1 MSARCW
7 WTRRRRRPHLES
19 ISKAEKSSVNAR
31 LGFVV
36 VILLALACG
45 RATPIAMEPTLTPP
59 TGEIASP
66 QPTITAQPTS
76 TAIAAGTP
84 FPGPWAADHVVEIT
98 GSEAFVQQTE
108 AALALLESNAPDAYE
123 KILTF
128 VGVIGQ
134 GEHSGMWAFETPPRY
149 EVGQATAFSTL
160 TWYASTIAHDATHSE
175 LYYVYRQSHPGQP
188 IPQEAWADVAS
199 ERFCIAYQ
207 LDVAERI
214 GAPASE
220 TEYLAGLTG
229 DHCDVDLDGDCDWDD
244 YYARD
249 W

>member
-1 MSARCW
+1 MN
-7 WTRRRRRPHLES
+7 P
-19 ISKAEKSSVNAR
+19 R
-31 LGFVV
+31 L
-36 VILLALACG
+36 LLAVMVLSAIGCG
-45 RATPIAMEPTLTPP
+45 TATPVQPNPAPTPLAEDAASPVPTIPAQTTLTA
-59 TGEIASP
+59 T
-66 QPTITAQPTS
+66 
-76 TAIAAGTP
+76 AAGTP
-84 FPGPWAADHVVEIT
+84 FPGAWAGDDIVDVRGDEGFVEQTRAALELLAAD
-98 GSEAFVQQTE
+98 
-108 AALALLESNAPDAYE
+108 APDAYQ

-128 VGVIGQ
+128 VGVIEQGQ
-134 GEHSGMWAFETPPRY
+134 HSGMWAFESPPRY
-149 EVGQATAFSTL
+149 EVGEATALSSL

-175 LYYVYRQSHPGQP
+175 LYYTYRQTHPGQA

-207 LDVAERI
+207 LDVAARI

-220 TEYLAGLTG
+220 TEYLASLTG

>member
-1 MSARCW
+1 M
-7 WTRRRRRPHLES
+7 
-19 ISKAEKSSVNAR
+19 NAR
-31 LGFVV
+31 LVLTVV
-36 VILLALACG
+36 GLSTIGCG
-45 RATPIAMEPTLTPP
+45 TATPIAPDPTPTPLEE
-59 TGEIASP
+59 EIASP
-66 QPTITAQPTS
+66 QPTIFARPTS

-84 FPGPWAADHVVEIT
+84 FPGPWAGDDVVDIT
-98 GSEAFVQQTE
+98 GSEAFVRQTE
-108 AALALLESNAPDAYE
+108 AALALLESNAPDAYQ

-134 GEHSGMWAFETPPRY
+134 GEHSGMWAFENPPRY
-149 EVGQATAFSTL
+149 EVGEATAFSAL
-160 TWYASTIAHDATHSE
+160 TWYASTIAHDATHSQ
-175 LYYVYRQSHPGQP
+175 LYYEYLQAHPGEP
-188 IPQEAWADVAS
+188 IPQEAWADVES

-207 LDVAERI
+207 LDVAARI

-244 YYARD
+244 YFARD

>member
-1 MSARCW
+1 MN
-7 WTRRRRRPHLES
+7 L
-19 ISKAEKSSVNAR
+19 R
-31 LGFVV
+31 L
-36 VILLALACG
+36 LLAVMVLSAIGCG
-45 RATPIAMEPTLTPP
+45 TATPVQPNPDPTPLAQDA
-59 TGEIASP
+59 ASP
-66 QPTITAQPTS
+66 VPTITAQTTL
-76 TAIAAGTP
+76 TATAAGTP
-84 FPGPWAADHVVEIT
+84 FPGPWAGDDIVDVRGDEGFVE
-98 GSEAFVQQTE
+98 QTR
-108 AALALLESNAPDAYE
+108 AALELLAADAPDAHQ

-128 VGVIGQ
+128 VGVIEQGQ
-134 GEHSGMWAFETPPRY
+134 HSGMWAFENPPRY
-149 EVGQATAFSTL
+149 EVGEATASSSL

-175 LYYVYRQSHPGQP
+175 LYYTYRQAHPGQA

-207 LDVAERI
+207 LDVAARI

-220 TEYLAGLTG
+220 TEYLASLTG

>member
-1 MSARCW
+1 MSYNSEGVAW
-7 WTRRRRRPHLES
+7 W
-19 ISKAEKSSVNAR
+19 A
-31 LGFVV
+31 
-36 VILLALACG
+36 
-45 RATPIAMEPTLTPP
+45 
-59 TGEIASP
+59 
-66 QPTITAQPTS
+66 
-76 TAIAAGTP
+76 
-84 FPGPWAADHVVEIT
+84 VVE
-98 GSEAFVQQTE
+98 GSPAGGGGAPTAPWPRGWP
-108 AALALLESNAPDAYE
+108 AAPSAPDAR
-123 KILTF
+123 
-128 VGVIGQ
+128 
-134 GEHSGMWAFETPPRY
+134 PP
-149 EVGQATAFSTL
+149 
-160 TWYASTIAHDATHSE
+160 E
-175 LYYVYRQSHPGQP
+175 LSSNSRPAPPGQP